1 MAMMMKRFLCVLP
14 LCKMWWRQLGEELG
28 QDLGIVSRW
37 LWWPWVEGGV
47 LLFVLWNGMRRQ
59 RSIMIWSL
67 REAKPNPNLA
77 SCNRSARSCEA
88 KSVDRFGFVL
98 FVVLALSNDPQSNPD

>member
-47 LLFVLWNGMRRQ
+47 LLFGMEGGGSDSEASWTNVVVGATRR
-59 RSIMIWSL
+59 RRGL
-67 REAKPNPNLA
+67 C
-77 SCNRSARSCEA
+77 SCSE
-88 KSVDRFGFVL
+88 L
-98 FVVLALSNDPQSNPD
+98 